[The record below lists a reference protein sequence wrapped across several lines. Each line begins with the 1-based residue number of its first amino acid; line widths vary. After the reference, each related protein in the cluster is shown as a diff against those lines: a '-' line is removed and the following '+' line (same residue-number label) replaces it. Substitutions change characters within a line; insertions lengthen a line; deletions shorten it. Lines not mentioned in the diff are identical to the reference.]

1 MASNETLTQLKKA
14 LAAIKELRARLDET
28 QQAQREPIAVIG
40 MGCRFPGG
48 ANSPEEYWEL
58 LANGV
63 DAISETP
70 SQRWDAELLY
80 DPDPEAMGKV
90 ASPFGGYLDQIDQFD
105 PYFFGIAPKEAAQ
118 MDPATAVTATGSL
131 GGSGR
136 RRTQPRQSGG
146 QPHRGIC
153 WASQPQY

>member
-48 ANSPEEYWEL
+48 ANSPEQYWEL

-70 SQRWDAELLY
+70 SNRWDAELLY

-90 ASPFGGYLDQIDQFD
+90 ASRSVVIWIRLINLTRIFSELLRKKLLRWIRNSGYC
-105 PYFFGIAPKEAAQ
+105 Y
-118 MDPATAVTATGSL
+118 
-131 GGSGR
+131 R
-136 RRTQPRQSGG
+136 
-146 QPHRGIC
+146 
-153 WASQPQY
+153 